1 MIEVKDAVLSNYKAM
16 KDPFSFVLN
25 SGQLNII
32 NASEKYKFDLLKL
45 KNIGL
50 EKGEFL
56 IDGIKVFPNESEDQ
70 TLFFLAVN
78 SLIKI
83 GLCFVCKKEEKQQK
97 VKDVQ
102 SKLVE
107 LRSLPTE
114 TEDDKQNK
122 ILQILQTSCSLSPSY
137 MLIDYND
144 ETNKT
149 VNLSYQF
156 LEQFVN
162 DTVVVIM
169 EKIPVGT
176 QATTRTTSKSKNVD
190 NDYFETSIS
199 IGEDT
204 VLVEERPTQYQNEE
218 VEDDFIQFDI
228 ENKNNFFKFFG
239 KTFKNNAPVFLA
251 FGVPVIG
258 VIAFALLTPLYFNSS
273 NKWLLIPFILTVVIC
288 FVLHLIMTFKCTMF
302 VANKNDPLRVKK
314 MLVYLSINSLV
325 SLVGAALGVGIF
337 LLFKNFDNDLKQ
349 TAFNKLYMI
358 APILLGL
365 IMMTEN
371 LFVAYIGKA
380 IIKLFKKRK

>member
-1 MIEVKDAVLSNYKAM
+1 M
-16 KDPFSFVLN
+16 
-25 SGQLNII
+25 
-32 NASEKYKFDLLKL
+32 
-45 KNIGL
+45 
-50 EKGEFL
+50 
-56 IDGIKVFPNESEDQ
+56 
-70 TLFFLAVN
+70 
-78 SLIKI
+78 
-83 GLCFVCKKEEKQQK
+83 
-97 VKDVQ
+97 
-102 SKLVE
+102 E

-302 VANKNDPLRVKK
+302 VANKNDPLRVRK
-314 MLVYLSINSLV
+314 MLVYLLINSLV